1 MVIRDNICKSLKQ
14 CLAIKTVHQGW
25 IVLLQIGFK
34 TGIEIE
40 EEWKNTYIH
49 KERAHHAQ
57 VSKD

>member
-1 MVIRDNICKSLKQ
+1 MVIQDNICKSQ
-14 CLAIKTVHQGW
+14 NSVWPIKTVHQGW

-34 TGIEIE
+34 TGTGIE

-49 KERAHHAQ
+49 KKRVHHAQ

>member
-1 MVIRDNICKSLKQ
+1 MP
-14 CLAIKTVHQGW
+14 IKTVHQGW

-57 VSKD
+57 VSKDWKIHGAQCRKVSS